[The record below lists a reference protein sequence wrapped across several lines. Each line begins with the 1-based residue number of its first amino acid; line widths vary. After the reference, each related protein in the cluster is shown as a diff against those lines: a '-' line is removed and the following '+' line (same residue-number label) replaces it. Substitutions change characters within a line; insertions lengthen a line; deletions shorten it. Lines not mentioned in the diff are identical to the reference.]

1 MTKSDFSGFWVEE
14 ERKGDAIVNIGN
26 VWRKGLLLGILLL
39 LVLIGSAQA
48 ENFTVRVEKDI
59 IGFDENQITV
69 ETDQTGLLTL
79 TLSDAYGTYR
89 TITREAKR
97 GVTTFMWDGLGE
109 NEERLPSGSYTLHA
123 LLVTARGNQETQ
135 INVTVGKAK
144 QALLFALRSSDT
156 LYLDTDDWFCEAKPV
171 RTGAVVMDIYA
182 ADDLNTKLDTLKK
195 TFGSTT
201 KVSWNGRVKGKKVAE
216 GDYLLRF
223 YAESNPAYV
232 RDVRVTVK
240 KGERP
245 VIPVAETGSIMP
257 TWDMDDA
264 AMWDMMMKPS
274 VVVDIAA
281 VSHQKVY
288 DKPST
293 NGKAL
298 GTLHGQS
305 QGVEVLKVEGGWAY
319 IGAWQHES
327 GGYIEGWV
335 PMKRLKTVTPNSDF
349 GLVVDK
355 QTQRMKVF
363 YRGKCITTLTIS
375 TGLAGKNRLIRETA
389 AGAFIT
395 VERVS
400 DFEDSGYHYEYAI
413 RYDGG
418 NLIHQLG
425 YKAQRTKKDFSDQE
439 PVLGQK
445 GSHGCV
451 RIPRAVDATGVNVY
465 YLWTHLPYGTRLF
478 ILDDP
483 ENRTLQ
489 AAAVSNKVQADVSAP
504 TDVPALSADET
515 ELVLTLGGD
524 AVLGTREYWWNDP
537 DSLPTYLN
545 QYGMAYPFSGLQ
557 SLFAHDDMTFI
568 NLECALKDDGKGGN
582 ANKGIV
588 WVARRIPD
596 GYVSAH
602 ANQARITTFP
612 KNDPEN
618 CLYAPDV
625 VSFAREMGYYDGPDA
640 DFSFCDAYAP
650 LDFGALRACEARV
663 WAFFRT
669 VADDMDRY
677 TDYAMGHNKDNRM
690 PLWVKPRAKV
700 SPKTLFDCMRDHYEG
715 TPMDMTTDLGAG
727 GHNCPYRWRP
737 MEFEVDGVKY
747 VNERATATQR
757 TGFWFVAQAR
767 PWNPADM
774 GILWFGV
781 DDAAT
786 SCLTPIFCSAQEV
799 PGCFR
804 EDNGSMLEYSPTSA
818 FWLFNRVTNF
828 AYMRYDMISADIR
841 KVADKWEN
849 GMLETVREVDA
860 EALSLSPKARGK
872 FLTAFS
878 TATAQQLFDRWSKL
892 DKYLLVKYMDGNVKS
907 EKADVLTFLDG
918 DGGPAHFVDN
928 GNGRNIPDKI
938 QFPGYNEKWKRAVAK
953 DNGEI
958 LRVVK

>member
-39 LVLIGSAQA
+39 LALVGSAQA
-48 ENFTVRVEKDI
+48 EGFQVRVEKDI

-79 TLSDAYGTYR
+79 TLSDNYGTYR

-97 GVTTFMWDGLGE
+97 GTTTFMWDGLGE

-240 KGERP
+240 EGARP

-305 QGVEVLKVEGGWAY
+305 QGIEVMKVEGGWAY

-349 GLVVDK
+349 GLLVDK

-489 AAAVSNKVQADVSAP
+489 AAAVSDKVQADVTAP

-537 DSLPTYLN
+537 ESLPAYLN

-557 SLFAHDDMTFI
+557 SLFASDDMTFI
-568 NLECALKDDGKGGN
+568 NLECALKEDGKGEQTGRLWRFRGLPSYTEALWQGSIEQVN
-582 ANKGIV
+582 IANNHHGDYGTAGEESTRQALIDAGMPFSGYGYTYV
-588 WVARRIPD
+588 WEKNGHKIGFAGCRE
-596 GYVSAH
+596 
-602 ANQARITTFP
+602 TTY
-612 KNDPEN
+612 KNDEFVIARDIN
-618 CLYAPDV
+618 RLREQGCDV
-625 VSFAREMGYYDGPDA
+625 IVYSCHWGTEYDDKHNALQQEM
-640 DFSFCDAYAP
+640 AY
-650 LDFGALRACEARV
+650 
-663 WAFFRT
+663 
-669 VADDMDRY
+669 
-677 TDYAMGHNKDNRM
+677 
-690 PLWVKPRAKV
+690 
-700 SPKTLFDCMRDHYEG
+700 
-715 TPMDMTTDLGAG
+715 
-727 GHNCPYRWRP
+727 
-737 MEFEVDGVKY
+737 
-747 VNERATATQR
+747 
-757 TGFWFVAQAR
+757 
-767 PWNPADM
+767 
-774 GILWFGV
+774 
-781 DDAAT
+781 
-786 SCLTPIFCSAQEV
+786 
-799 PGCFR
+799 
-804 EDNGSMLEYSPTSA
+804 
-818 FWLFNRVTNF
+818 
-828 AYMRYDMISADIR
+828 
-841 KVADKWEN
+841 
-849 GMLETVREVDA
+849 
-860 EALSLSPKARGK
+860 
-872 FLTAFS
+872 
-878 TATAQQLFDRWSKL
+878 
-892 DKYLLVKYMDGNVKS
+892 
-907 EKADVLTFLDG
+907 
-918 DGGPAHFVDN
+918 
-928 GNGRNIPDKI
+928 
-938 QFPGYNEKWKRAVAK
+938 RAVAAGADIVVGNHPHVVQGLTSVGGAVVFYSFGNLMFGGTHDLTTFDAMVAQVRLRFRGKAYVGCEVDVIPILTSGRSAEGVNDFRPVLAEGEDWVRIWEKVQK
-953 DNGEI
+953 DTLFTMEE
-958 LRVVK
+958 KMYFAK